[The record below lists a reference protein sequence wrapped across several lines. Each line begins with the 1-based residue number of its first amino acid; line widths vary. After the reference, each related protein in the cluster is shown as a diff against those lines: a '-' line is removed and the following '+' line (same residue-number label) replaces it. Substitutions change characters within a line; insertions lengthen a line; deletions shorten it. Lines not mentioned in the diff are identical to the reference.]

1 MGTGAERFGN
11 KLFTL
16 MNLNFTL
23 QSANERVVTLVRD
36 FATGLGCKVDGD
48 ASTGRITAE
57 LPDAG
62 DTLLEL
68 LDYVALSATKA
79 GIDPSEPLCR
89 LTYRRSG
96 APATVTLAL
105 RIVELGLR

>member
-1 MGTGAERFGN
+1 
-11 KLFTL
+11 

-23 QSANERVVTLVRD
+23 QSDNEQVVTLVRD
-36 FATGLGCKVDGD
+36 FATGLGCKLDGG
-48 ASTGRITAE
+48 ASTTRRITAE

-68 LDYVALSATKA
+68 LDYVALSATRA

-96 APATVTLAL
+96 APATVILGL

>member
-1 MGTGAERFGN
+1 
-11 KLFTL
+11 
-16 MNLNFTL
+16 MNLTFTL
-23 QSANERVVTLVRD
+23 QSNNESVLALVRD
-36 FATGLGCKVDGD
+36 FASGLGCKVDAATSAGL
-48 ASTGRITAE
+48 AVSAE

-89 LTYRRSG
+89 LTYRRPG
-96 APATVTLAL
+96 APATVTLGL
-105 RIVELGLR
+105 RVVELGLR

>member
-1 MGTGAERFGN
+1 
-11 KLFTL
+11 

-23 QSANERVVTLVRD
+23 QSENEPVVTLVRD
-36 FATGLGCKVDGD
+36 FATGLGCKVDGS
-48 ASTGRITAE
+48 ASTDRRITAE

-89 LTYRRSG
+89 LTYRRPG
-96 APATVTLAL
+96 AQATVTLAL